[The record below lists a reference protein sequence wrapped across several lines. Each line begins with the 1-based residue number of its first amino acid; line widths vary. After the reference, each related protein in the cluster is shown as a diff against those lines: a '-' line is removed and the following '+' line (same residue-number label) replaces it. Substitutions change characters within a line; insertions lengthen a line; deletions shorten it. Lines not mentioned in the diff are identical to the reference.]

1 MKTTTRVLAALIA
14 LAVPASTRA
23 QEEEQERP
31 RFTLGGI
38 LDTRLARTDLARS
51 WLDGGLGKARYGS
64 LTGEEAE
71 LARLA
76 QASLLLDASLGEV
89 LTAHVQLRV
98 DAEPDNA
105 LKRGKAGLVEA
116 FAAWRPELS
125 PAVRLRVKTG
135 LFFPP
140 ISLEHPLR
148 GWTTTY
154 TITPSALNTW
164 IGEEIRSAG
173 VEGNVILRAG
183 DNDITATGAAFGMN
197 DPAGTILAWRG
208 WALHDRTSQ
217 SADELPFAAFPFF
230 RPGGSFAQNAPWVS
244 PIREIDGR
252 LGWYAGGT
260 WRWPAV
266 LEARALYYDNRG
278 NPTAFDGRQYAWYT
292 DFTSLGLRLELPG
305 PVELLGQ
312 HLYGKSAMG
321 AAPQGG
327 PKVGIDYRATYG
339 LLTAKAGR
347 HRFTVRYDRFEV
359 EDEDTLQ
366 AEDDNDEDGE
376 AWTAAYVLDT
386 GQHHRLALEWLR
398 ITSDRPARASVALA
412 PHAEEDLFQASFRL
426 LF

>member
-1 MKTTTRVLAALIA
+1 V
-14 LAVPASTRA
+14 
-23 QEEEQERP
+23 
-31 RFTLGGI
+31 GGI
-38 LDTRLARTDLARS
+38 LDTRFARTDFTRS
-51 WLDGGLGKARYGS
+51 WLDGGLGKARYGA
-64 LTGEEAE
+64 LQGGQAD

-76 QASLLLDASLGEV
+76 QASLLLDASLDEV

-125 PAVRLRVKTG
+125 PAVRLRMKAG

-140 ISLEHPLR
+140 ISLEHPAR

-154 TITPSALNTW
+154 TITPSAANSW
-164 IGEEIRSAG
+164 VGEEVRTAG
-173 VEGNVILRAG
+173 AEGNVILRLG
-183 DNDITATGAAFGMN
+183 DNDVTATGAVFGMN

-208 WALHDRTSQ
+208 WALHDRTTQ
-217 SADELPFAAFPFF
+217 SLDELPLAAFPFL
-230 RPGGSFAQNAPWVS
+230 RPGGEFAQNAPWVA
-244 PIREIDGR
+244 PIREVDGR
-252 LGWYAGGT
+252 LGWYAGGA

-278 NPTAFDGRQYAWYT
+278 DPTAFDGRQYAWYT
-292 DFTSLGLRLELPG
+292 EFANLGLRLELPG

-312 HLYGKSAMG
+312 HMFGESSMG
-321 AAPQGG
+321 AASRGG

-339 LLTAKAGR
+339 LLTARTGR

-359 EDEDTLQ
+359 EDTDLLR
-366 AEDDNDEDGE
+366 AEDDNDEEGE
-376 AWTAAYVLDT
+376 AWTAAYILET
-386 GQHHRLALEWLR
+386 GARHRLAFEWLR
-398 ITSDRPARASVALA
+398 VTSDRPSRASVGLPA
-412 PHAEEDLFQASFRL
+412 HAEEDLFQASFRL